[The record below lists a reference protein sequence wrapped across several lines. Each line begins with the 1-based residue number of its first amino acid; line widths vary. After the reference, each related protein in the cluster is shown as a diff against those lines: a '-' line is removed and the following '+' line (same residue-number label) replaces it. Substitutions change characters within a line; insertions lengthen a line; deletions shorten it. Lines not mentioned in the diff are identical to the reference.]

1 MKKPKISLDSAKLQ
15 AFFLHHVEK
24 VLLGVFVLLMLF
36 LVWQGLTLKGLDKG
50 STPQG
55 LIDISN
61 ATMTF
66 IDDPTRWE
74 KELYIERKV
83 TMDIADQVE
92 VRTRPND
99 PLAYLLP

>member
-1 MKKPKISLDSAKLQ
+1 MKKPKISLDSAKIQ

-36 LVWQGLTLKGLDKG
+36 LVWQGMSLKGLDKG

-61 ATMTF
+61 ATNTF
-66 IDDPTRWE
+66 INDPTRWE
-74 KELYIERKV
+74 KELYEVRKV
-83 TMDIADQVE
+83 PMDVDKKVDDMQKL
-92 VRTRPND
+92 ND
-99 PLAYLLP
+99 PLA